1 MKLKCVFSD
10 KDIDKYGI
18 RTVLGQ
24 KGSDSI
30 YFNICYFGLS
40 SLSAFPPIMI
50 IFLDAVMDI
59 LFSYR
64 NALCSWWSL
73 FCYVHT

>member
-10 KDIDKYGI
+10 KDIKINMG
-18 RTVLGQ
+18 LGQ
-24 KGSDSI
+24 
-30 YFNICYFGLS
+30 C
-40 SLSAFPPIMI
+40 
-50 IFLDAVMDI
+50 LDKKEVIPYISTFATLDI

-73 FCYVHT
+73 FCYVAWLQCHSHSRSNVNT